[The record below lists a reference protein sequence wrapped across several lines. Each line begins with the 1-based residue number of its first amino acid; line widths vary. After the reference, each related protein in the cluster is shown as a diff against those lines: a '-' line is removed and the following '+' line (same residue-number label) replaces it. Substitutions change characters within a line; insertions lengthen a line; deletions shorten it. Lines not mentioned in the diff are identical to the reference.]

1 MADVIDEL
9 IARGLIEQHSDLET
23 IRAELADGPVT
34 FYCGFDPTAASLHH
48 GHLVQAILMRHLQNA
63 GHHPL
68 VLVGG
73 ATGLIGDPRDSGER
87 VLNPVETVAQ
97 WVQSIESQLRRL
109 LVFDGDNPARVVNN
123 YDWTSQIDAIGLLR
137 DIGKHFRM
145 GTMLAKD
152 TVRRRLDSE
161 EGISYTEFSYQ
172 ILQANDYLELHRRY
186 GCTLQTGGNDQWG
199 NLVGGMDLIRKVEGA
214 TVHVMTTPLITKA
227 DGTKFGKSE
236 GGAIWLNPD
245 MLSPYAF
252 YQFWLNVA
260 DAEIEK
266 LLKVFTFI
274 PLDEIEQIV
283 AESAEK
289 PFLRLG
295 QKRLAEEV
303 TAFVHG
309 REAMLRVQEAAAALF
324 GRGELADLGERTLR
338 DAVAELPGAQAA
350 LGDPLVDVLVAVGLE
365 QTKSA
370 ARRTLAG
377 GGLSI
382 SNVKVDAEDRTLSE
396 EDVLPGGVVLLR
408 KGKKNL
414 GVAYVGQ

>member
-1 MADVIDEL
+1 
-9 IARGLIEQHSDLET
+9 
-23 IRAELADGPVT
+23 
-34 FYCGFDPTAASLHH
+34 
-48 GHLVQAILMRHLQNA
+48 
-63 GHHPL
+63 
-68 VLVGG
+68 
-73 ATGLIGDPRDSGER
+73 
-87 VLNPVETVAQ
+87 
-97 WVQSIESQLRRL
+97 
-109 LVFDGDNPARVVNN
+109 
-123 YDWTSQIDAIGLLR
+123 
-137 DIGKHFRM
+137 M

-186 GCTLQTGGNDQWG
+186 GCSLQTGGNDQWG
-199 NLVGGMDLIRKVEGA
+199 NLVGGMELIRKVEGDS
-214 TVHVMTTPLITKA
+214 VHVMTTPLITKA

-274 PLDEIEQIV
+274 PLDEIADIV
-283 AESAEK
+283 SESAEK
-289 PFLRLG
+289 PYLRLG

-309 REAMLRVQEAAAALF
+309 REAMVRVQEAAAALF
-324 GRGELADLGERTLR
+324 GRGELTDLGERTLK
-338 DAVAELPGAQAA
+338 DAVAELPGGHAA
-350 LGDPLVDVLVAVGLE
+350 IGDSIIDVLVEVGLE
-365 QTKSA
+365 KTKSA

-382 SNVKVDAEDRTLSE
+382 NNVKVESEDRVVEPGDL
-396 EDVLPGGVVLLR
+396 LAGGVVLLR

-414 GVAYVGQ
+414 GVAYTG